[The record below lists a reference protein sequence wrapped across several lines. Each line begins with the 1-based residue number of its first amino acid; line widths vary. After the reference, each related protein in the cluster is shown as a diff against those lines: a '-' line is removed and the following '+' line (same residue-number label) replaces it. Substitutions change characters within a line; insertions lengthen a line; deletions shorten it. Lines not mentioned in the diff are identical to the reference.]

1 MPKAVGISGQHQ
13 VERKQPSKD
22 ELRLEISKR
31 RLSPRQLEKDQCQD
45 SGQARLAKM
54 KDVTRELLE
63 KEPPQQPPH
72 PDARKAKEEQGKG
85 PEPGRGQLSAGS
97 RARQNKKWWLDLG
110 NCKNICPN
118 IQYLARA
125 MPVVL
130 TKEVSFL
137 FHLVDMTGRRLPI
150 FKSLLVLSL
159 LKTDIYPP

>member
-1 MPKAVGISGQHQ
+1 MPKAVGISGQHR
-13 VERKQPSKD
+13 VERKQPSKN
-22 ELRLEISKR
+22 ELLLEISKR
-31 RLSPRQLEKDQCQD
+31 RLSPRQLEKVKT
-45 SGQARLAKM
+45 QARLALQRRKTL
-54 KDVTRELLE
+54 TRELVE

-130 TKEVSFL
+130 MKEVSFL

-150 FKSLLVLSL
+150 FKSLLVLFL
-159 LKTDIYPP
+159 HKTGIYPS